1 MKKGQ
6 LFSQPFMYIFA
17 IVVIAL
23 IFLFGFQ
30 MIGKLKSTTCS
41 VENIKFITDLNNE
54 IDRIYSQGFSGSSTL
69 CSLVPRSRVSDS
81 SCEII
86 IPQGLDGV
94 CILDPTKS
102 LDYTNIPFEEFAND
116 IKLLQG
122 HTDKNLYFISENKNC
137 DLEKIPPVKIQ
148 NVEIKETICV
158 KSNEVVKIVI
168 ENKGRNVEIRKVR

>member
-116 IKLLQG
+116 IKFLSVCPC
-122 HTDKNLYFISENKNC
+122 NNFISFANS
-137 DLEKIPPVKIQ
+137 
-148 NVEIKETICV
+148 
-158 KSNEVVKIVI
+158 SNGMFV
-168 ENKGRNVEIRKVR
+168 